1 LSMKETS
8 MKITE
13 LLKKEFILEQLKAKN
28 KHEALAELAGVFI
41 KDKITFDSGE
51 MLRVLLEREKLGST
65 GIGDG
70 IAIPHGK
77 LAGLDEILVA
87 FGRSREGIAFDALD
101 GKPVH
106 LFFLLMAP
114 ENSAGQHLKALAKI
128 SRMLKDEIFR
138 RKLLVAQMH
147 DDLVRV
153 ITEKDDEC

>member
-1 LSMKETS
+1 

-13 LLKKEFILEQLKAKN
+13 MLRREFILEELKAEN
-28 KHEALAELAGVFI
+28 KRDALAELAGVFAKGRI
-41 KDKITFDSGE
+41 KVDPE
-51 MLRVLLEREKLGST
+51 AMLHVLLERERLGST

-77 LAGLDEILVA
+77 LSGLDEMVVS
-87 FGRSREGIAFDALD
+87 FGRSREGIAFEAMD

-128 SRMLKDEIFR
+128 SRMLKDPNFR
-138 RKLLVAQMH
+138 KNLLEAKMH
-147 DDLVRV
+147 EDLFR
-153 ITEKDDEC
+153 IIAEKDDET

>member
-1 LSMKETS
+1 VRFEDTC

-13 LLKKEFILEQLKAKN
+13 MLRKEFVLEELKAGN
-28 KHEALAELAGVFI
+28 KHDALAELAGVFAKGKI
-41 KDKITFDSGE
+41 KVNAE
-51 MLRVLLEREKLGST
+51 AMLHVLLDRERLGST

-77 LAGLDEILVA
+77 VQGLDEIVVA
-87 FGRSREGIAFDALD
+87 FGRSREGIGFEAMD

-128 SRMLKDEIFR
+128 SRMLKDPNFR
-138 RKLLVAQMH
+138 KNLLNAVMH
-147 DDLVRV
+147 EDLFR
-153 ITEKDDEC
+153 IIAEKDDEC

>member
-1 LSMKETS
+1 

-13 LLKKEFILEQLKAKN
+13 LLKKEFILEQLKAKS
-28 KHEALAELAGVFI
+28 KQEALAELACVFS
-41 KDKITFDSGE
+41 KGSKCDSGA

-114 ENSAGQHLKALAKI
+114 ENSAGQHLKALAQI
-128 SRMLKDEIFR
+128 SRMLKDGVFR
-138 RKLLVAQMH
+138 KKLLEAQMH

-153 ITEKDDEC
+153 IAEKDDEC

>member
-1 LSMKETS
+1 LSFKETS

-13 LLKKEFILEQLKAKN
+13 LLKKEFILEQLKAKS
-28 KHEALAELAGVFI
+28 KPEVLAELAGVFI
-41 KDKITFDSGE
+41 KGKIKFDSGA
-51 MLRVLLEREKLGST
+51 MLRALLEREKLGST

-87 FGRSREGIAFDALD
+87 FGRSREGIAFEALD

-128 SRMLKDEIFR
+128 SHMLKDGVFR
-138 RKLLVAQMH
+138 KKLLEVQMH

>member
-1 LSMKETS
+1 MSFMESS

-13 LLKKEFILEQLKAKN
+13 LLKKEFILEQLKAKS
-28 KHEALAELAGVFI
+28 KQEVLAELAGVFVKGKI
-41 KDKITFDSGE
+41 KFDSGA
-51 MLRVLLEREKLGST
+51 MLRVLMEREKLGST

-70 IAIPHGK
+70 VAIPHGK

-87 FGRSREGIAFDALD
+87 FGRSREGIAFEALD

-128 SRMLKDEIFR
+128 SRMLKDREFR
-138 RKLLVAQMH
+138 KKLLETQMH

>member
-1 LSMKETS
+1 

-13 LLKKEFILEQLKAKN
+13 LLKKEFILEQLKAKS
-28 KHEALAELAGVFI
+28 KQEALAELAGVFI
-41 KDKITFDSGE
+41 KGKIKFDSGA

-87 FGRSREGIAFDALD
+87 FGRSREGIAFEALD

-128 SRMLKDEIFR
+128 SRMLKDGVFR
-138 RKLLVAQMH
+138 KKLLEARMH

>member
-1 LSMKETS
+1 

-13 LLKKEFILEQLKAKN
+13 LLKKEYILEQLKAKS
-28 KHEALAELAGVFI
+28 KQEALAELAGVFI
-41 KDKITFDSGE
+41 KGRIKFDSGA

-87 FGRSREGIAFDALD
+87 FGRSREGIAFEALD

-128 SRMLKDEIFR
+128 SRMLKDGVFR
-138 RKLLVAQMH
+138 KKLLEARMH